1 MTTQIKG
8 SVALVTGAN
17 RGLGA
22 AFCRA
27 LLDRGAAT
35 VYAGARD
42 LSSVTMDG
50 VVPVQLDVTN
60 SQHIAEV
67 VRRCGDIDL
76 LVNNA
81 GITGGPLLADDA
93 LADADKVFATNVFG
107 PLALSNAFAPV
118 LGGNGGGTVVNVLS
132 VLAWYSMPGG
142 GIYSA
147 SKAAGWALT
156 NSLRLDLQRQGTNVI
171 GLYVGLMDTDMTAGL
186 DLPKSSPADV
196 ASQTLDAVERGAHE
210 VLADES
216 SRTVRAALSS
226 DLSALYPSL
235 V

>member
-1 MTTQIKG
+1 MTTPIKG

-22 AFCRA
+22 AFCQA

-60 SQHIAEV
+60 PHHISEA

-81 GITGGPLLADDA
+81 GITGGPLLADNA
-93 LADADKVFATNVFG
+93 LEDADKVFATNVFG
-107 PLALSNAFAPV
+107 PLALSNAFAPA
-118 LGGNGGGTVVNVLS
+118 LGGNGGGTIVNVLS

-156 NSLRLDLQRQGTNVI
+156 NSLRLDLQGQGTNVI

-216 SRTVRAALSS
+216 SRMVRAALSS
-226 DLSALYPSL
+226 ELSALYPSL